1 VQSIQL
7 GSTGKA
13 SSIVT
18 AALAAAVPGLGHIYR
33 RRFVS
38 GAIYLAACSTIV
50 AVLLFVPFETRLY
63 GQDEVRAHVV
73 LMAALSGLWAWQIID
88 AARTRITSIALR
100 YVCGHSDRIARAKI
114 EGWISAGSIPSI
126 DLDSGFLEI
135 GVACNRCTTAVRRRE
150 AGAQIKRSLMDGLG
164 LTLDAMFK
172 RKVMIASLVTFD
184 ILFGAFFGFMVL
196 DGTGALAYLQASGIF
211 FDPTDGQIRIRANMF
226 TLDITDSGSAE
237 RVLSGG
243 LGPTE
248 ALLVKQA
255 EAAMPNLGS
264 ADILWL
270 DSQNRIVQII
280 SMAQCEQQECV
291 FRPSVDSESVLYLA
305 EGTAGDRKIK
315 TGDSV
320 NLMLR

>member
-13 SSIVT
+13 SSIV
-18 AALAAAVPGLGHIYR
+18 AIALAAAVPGLGHIYR
-33 RRFVS
+33 RRFIS
-38 GAIYLAACSTIV
+38 GSIYLAACSAII

-73 LMAALSGLWAWQIID
+73 FMAALSGLWVWQVID
-88 AARTRITSIALR
+88 SARVSTSSIQLR
-100 YVCGHSDRIARAKI
+100 YACGHSDRIARAKI
-114 EGWISAGSIPSI
+114 EGWMSAGSIPHL
-126 DLDSGFLEI
+126 DLESGFLEI
-135 GVACNRCTTAVRRRE
+135 GVACNGCAAAARRRE
-150 AGAQIKRSLMDGLG
+150 TNAQIKKSLMEGLDV
-164 LTLDAMFK
+164 TLDAMFK
-172 RKVMIASLVTFD
+172 KKVMIASLVTFD
-184 ILFGAFFGFMVL
+184 VLFGGFLGFMVL
-196 DGTGALAYLQASGIF
+196 DSAGALAYLQESGIF
-211 FDPTDGQIRIRANMF
+211 FDPTDGQARIRANMF

-237 RVLSGG
+237 RVLTGG

-248 ALLVKQA
+248 ALLVKQV
-255 EAAMPNLGS
+255 EAALPNPGS

-270 DSQNRIVQII
+270 DSQNRIVQIV

-305 EGTAGDRKIK
+305 EGAASNGKIKAGDF
-315 TGDSV
+315 V